1 MTSDFFFSLREE
13 KRNGKVGTE
22 VNISNIAQTKKLVH
36 NNPFSTFPDPF
47 LICLRGLGSEDPNYE
62 YGYTWRGHLYEKKT
76 HLCHL
81 HSLGQSPGTMCLSSQ
96 QLGKTSSYAKALN
109 GGGNQAERDPNV
121 QDSYGSVFT
130 VGAYVLNIL

>member
-1 MTSDFFFSLREE
+1 
-13 KRNGKVGTE
+13 
-22 VNISNIAQTKKLVH
+22 
-36 NNPFSTFPDPF
+36 
-47 LICLRGLGSEDPNYE
+47 
-62 YGYTWRGHLYEKKT
+62 
-76 HLCHL
+76 
-81 HSLGQSPGTMCLSSQ
+81 MCLSSQ